1 MARPPP
7 AHHLEP
13 AVLAVPHRRLH
24 RLQRRQLTQALAGA
38 AAWGLWPLAQAQDA
52 AKDPGKEPGNEPAPA
67 PSPDNASNAPKTPE
81 LFEPHT
87 PLGTTLD
94 GQALRI
100 ADLPGRALIVC
111 LWAAW
116 CPHCRAEM
124 QVLERV
130 QASISPER
138 LRVLLVNTEP
148 AEDWRK
154 VSRLLD
160 GKLRSL
166 MTHDGD
172 GRVRKALGAPKSVP
186 YTVLL
191 GPDGRNYATLRGW
204 SDSRLDWLVERANIA
219 LKAPAR

>member
-1 MARPPP
+1 MP
-7 AHHLEP
+7 
-13 AVLAVPHRRLH
+13 AVPHRRPHALH
-24 RLQRRQLTQALAGA
+24 RRHLTQALVGA

-52 AKDPGKEPGNEPAPA
+52 AKDPAKEPDKVPVPA
-67 PSPDNASNAPKTPE
+67 PSPDNASDAPKTPA
-81 LFEPHT
+81 LYEPHT
-87 PLGTTLD
+87 PLGTTIE

-130 QASISPER
+130 QASISPDR

-166 MTHDGD
+166 MTHDSD
-172 GRVRKALGAPKSVP
+172 GRVRKALGAPNSVP

-191 GPDGRNYATLRGW
+191 GPDGRSYATLRGW